1 MWYVNNIING
11 IKKRK
16 IIAILIIIQIIASFF
31 LLVFL
36 TSEIKNILFICNDKN
51 WLIDIKNLYEVQVE
65 SSNSDFKYIYNELKK
80 ENIIDIVAIYDKQLS
95 QKDNYNEN
103 TLLIDKEM
111 YKLLSK
117 TIMSGEEFDE
127 TDFKTLSN
135 KNVLIGSS
143 YTNNFKI
150 GSTVT
155 FLDENNYKIK
165 GVIPKDKLFINSI
178 DNNQY
183 LDMNKFIIIPV
194 DKEFINL
201 NNIVVKFKENI
212 DIPQSIKLSNG
223 MIVNFI
229 NIKDRIIGEVKYLTD
244 EEEDFIMMAL
254 IGVIF
259 CIIGITISTILSIW
273 LRQREIGIRYAI
285 GESKFSVF
293 LGMTIENTLIC
304 LCGVICSIA
313 YYIYW
318 YKDLIISSQQDY
330 SFDLTFQKIDFTL
343 LFSIFIML
351 LIVIIISSLLTF
363 FFTRKLE
370 PKELIG
376 GIH

>member
-1 MWYVNNIING
+1 M
-11 IKKRK
+11 
-16 IIAILIIIQIIASFF
+16 
-31 LLVFL
+31 FL

>member
-1 MWYVNNIING
+1 
-11 IKKRK
+11 
-16 IIAILIIIQIIASFF
+16 
-31 LLVFL
+31 
-36 TSEIKNILFICNDKN
+36 
-51 WLIDIKNLYEVQVE
+51 
-65 SSNSDFKYIYNELKK
+65 
-80 ENIIDIVAIYDKQLS
+80 
-95 QKDNYNEN
+95 
-103 TLLIDKEM
+103 
-111 YKLLSK
+111 
-117 TIMSGEEFDE
+117 
-127 TDFKTLSN
+127 
-135 KNVLIGSS
+135 
-143 YTNNFKI
+143 
-150 GSTVT
+150 
-155 FLDENNYKIK
+155 
-165 GVIPKDKLFINSI
+165 
-178 DNNQY
+178 
-183 LDMNKFIIIPV
+183 
-194 DKEFINL
+194 
-201 NNIVVKFKENI
+201 
-212 DIPQSIKLSNG
+212 
-223 MIVNFI
+223 
-229 NIKDRIIGEVKYLTD
+229 
-244 EEEDFIMMAL
+244 MMAL

-318 YKDLIISSQQDY
+318 YKDLIISSQQEY
-330 SFDLTFQKIDFTL
+330 IFDITFQKIDFTL